1 MLDGH
6 KNVVYAVAF
15 NNPFADKIVT
25 GSFDRFDNVL
35 RFGHVLSPYFLLM
48 MKLSLAF
55 YMVHNI
61 SVLS

>member
-25 GSFDRFDNVL
+25 GSFDRFDNVM
-35 RFGHVLSPYFLLM
+35 RISYRMSYFLVM
-48 MKLSLAF
+48 MKLSLSF
-55 YMVHNI
+55 H
-61 SVLS
+61 

>member
-25 GSFDRFDNVL
+25 GSFDRYEP
-35 RFGHVLSPYFLLM
+35 GLSV
-48 MKLSLAF
+48 KCENNKKETTLAI
-55 YMVHNI
+55 N
-61 SVLS
+61 

>member
-25 GSFDRFDNVL
+25 GSFDRYVL
-35 RFGHVLSPYFLLM
+35 GVSV
-48 MKLSLAF
+48 KCENNKKKTILA
-55 YMVHNI
+55 I
-61 SVLS
+61 D

>member
-35 RFGHVLSPYFLLM
+35 KIEHVLSPINDEIIACF
-48 MKLSLAF
+48 SLGA
-55 YMVHNI
+55 
-61 SVLS
+61 